1 MEDISSL
8 IWLGVV
14 IVWFL
19 TRLVRRGVKKATR
32 SEQSRP
38 RPAASPPASRPATRP
53 TEPPAEPQLGRFRG
67 QRDFSGRGGTGP
79 PPIVPR

>member
-14 IVWFL
+14 VVWFL
-19 TRLVRRGVKKATR
+19 TRLVRRGVKKATQPR
-32 SEQSRP
+32 QQTP
-38 RPAASPPASRPATRP
+38 RPAAPRP
-53 TEPPAEPQLGRFRG
+53 TAGPTSAPSEPQRGRFRS
-67 QRDFSGRGGTGP
+67 QQDFSGRGGTGP